1 MRDSVKPKN
10 TLKNQV
16 LTFNKHQ
23 KMSKNFFESKAG
35 KNIMAKMYGIGAAVV
50 IIGALFK
57 IMHWPGADVM
67 LIVGLGTEA
76 LIFFVSAFE
85 PPHQEPDW
93 TLVYPELA
101 GMEPSEN
108 TKKVETNKGTI
119 SQQLDKMLEEAKV
132 TPDLINSLGSGLKSL
147 SDNVSSMSNL
157 TNASVATSEYTDNVQ
172 KASKSLEEVN
182 SSYHRAADAMNTL
195 AAISQGTKEYQSQVE
210 HITTEMNRLT
220 QNLSSLNT
228 IYGSMLS
235 AMGKQGA

>member
-1 MRDSVKPKN
+1 
-10 TLKNQV
+10 
-16 LTFNKHQ
+16 
-23 KMSKNFFESKAG
+23 MSKNFFESKTG
-35 KNIMAKMYGIGAAVV
+35 KNVMAKMYGLGASVV
-50 IIGALFK
+50 IVGALFK
-57 IMHWPGADVM
+57 IMHWPGADIM
-67 LIVGLGTEA
+67 LIVGLGVEA
-76 LIFFVSAFE
+76 AIFAVSAFE

-101 GMEPSEN
+101 GMEPAE
-108 TKKVETNKGTI
+108 TKKDAKNSGSI

-132 TPDLINSLGSGLKSL
+132 SPDLINSLGSGLKSL
-147 SDNVSSMSNL
+147 SDNVSNMSNL

-172 KASKSLEEVN
+172 KASKSLEQVN
-182 SSYHRAADAMNTL
+182 TSYNRAADAMNTL
-195 AAISQGTKEYQSQVE
+195 AAISQGTKDYQNQVE

>member
-1 MRDSVKPKN
+1 
-10 TLKNQV
+10 
-16 LTFNKHQ
+16 
-23 KMSKNFFESKAG
+23 MSKNFFESKAG
-35 KNIMAKMYGIGAAVV
+35 KNVMAKMYGIGAAVV
-50 IIGALFK
+50 IVGALFK

-101 GMEPSEN
+101 GMEPTE
-108 TKKVETNKGTI
+108 TKKETKSNSGSI

-147 SDNVSSMSNL
+147 SDNVSNMSSL
-157 TNASVATSEYTDNVQ
+157 TSASVATSEYTDNVQ

-195 AAISQGTKEYQSQVE
+195 AAISQGTKDYQNQVE